1 VLTGPRSD
9 SPGSGGSDEVGRAGP
24 RQAKFT
30 EFTKGYVPKG
40 CDGPS
45 LTTDLYAVGQSIEDF
60 LSDAAE
66 MVCGSVLLLYRCR
79 CMCTCVSRSAVGS
92 RRTGVLVCAWLVC
105 LCASDCCEVLYVG
118 KFWLFCVVLVLCRIF
133 TAAVCVTLSVCARS
147 FEAAGPLRRRRQLRR
162 MDHAIEGAVKVAADK
177 RRDGAGRRLQ
187 AVPRCSERL
196 ESSRD
201 AVLSENYFGV
211 RSVAPA
217 AILQADYR
225 NGAVCLM

>member
-1 VLTGPRSD
+1 MWLSVLTGPRSD

-133 TAAVCVTLSVCARS
+133 TAAVCVTLSVCARDRS
-147 FEAAGPLRRRRQLRR
+147 RVQGHYVADDSSEGWITRLR
-162 MDHAIEGAVKVAADK
+162 
-177 RRDGAGRRLQ
+177 
-187 AVPRCSERL
+187 
-196 ESSRD
+196 
-201 AVLSENYFGV
+201 VLSKSLLTNDATV
-211 RSVAPA
+211 
-217 AILQADYR
+217 QADACRRYLA
-225 NGAVCLM
+225 AVSDSRARAMQC